1 MLEAELAGIR
11 WVRATMLALVASI
24 ILSITG
30 AIAHPHIWIDA
41 RIAFTFNDFGELTAV
56 THEWTFDQAFSQ
68 WTLQGL
74 DTNND
79 GRYDSD
85 ELQVLA
91 DDNIVGLAEY
101 DYFTFAGIG
110 NTDLDFAPTGQPR
123 MHYDGARITLTF
135 NIAPPSPLAVAG
147 EKVEF
152 EVTDPEYYSA
162 FTFLTSRGATLNN
175 APEACRTEVNRPKAI
190 DPALEQR
197 LFEIGPDVTALPPDL
212 KAAASDLANVVFLD
226 CTGAPPATAVEAAQ
240 RMASEQQ
247 ERRASP
253 FSAPPAEKGLPVVRT
268 GFLGWIN
275 AQQQAF
281 YGALNDALSELR
293 NGYTALITLGVLSFL
308 YGVFHAAGPGHGKVV
323 ISSYVLATE
332 SEVKRGIVLS
342 VASALLQ
349 SLVAVIFVL
358 IAGLLLGLTATQFA
372 NSTDVIV
379 MGSYVLV
386 IALGLWLI
394 VRKLFNLGHHHHVHD
409 HSHDHDGHAH
419 FVDPKR
425 TGSTVREMAGVV
437 FAVGLRPCS
446 GALVVLVFALSQG
459 VFAAGVASV
468 FLMGLGTALTVAVLA
483 TLAILLKDATRLLR
497 GRYAGIAKDLV
508 WWLELAGA
516 VLVLLFGIVL
526 LAANL

>member
-11 WVRATMLALVASI
+11 WVRATIWALVVSAF
-24 ILSITG
+24 LSITG

-79 GRYDSD
+79 GVYDD
-85 ELQVLA
+85 TELQVLA

-110 NTDLDFAPTGQPR
+110 AEDLSLSPTGQPR
-123 MHYDGARITLTF
+123 MHYDGARVTLTF
-135 NIAPPSPLAVAG
+135 DIAPPSPLAVAG
-147 EKVEF
+147 EMVEF

-175 APEACRTEVNRPKAI
+175 APEACRTEVNRPQAI

-197 LFEIGPDVTALPPDL
+197 LFEIGPDVTELPPEL
-212 KAAASDLANVVFLD
+212 KDAAADLANVVFLD

-240 RMASEQQ
+240 RAASQQQ
-247 ERRASP
+247 ERSATP
-253 FSAPPAEKGLPVVRT
+253 FAAPPAEKGLPVVRT

-323 ISSYVLATE
+323 ISSYVLATQ
-332 SEVKRGIVLS
+332 SEVKRGIALS
-342 VASALLQ
+342 VASAMLQ
-349 SLVAVIFVL
+349 SLVAVVFVL

-379 MGSYVLV
+379 LGSYMLV

-394 VRKLFNLGHHHHVHD
+394 ARKIFNLGHHHHDHD
-409 HSHDHDGHAH
+409 HDHDGHAH
-419 FVDPKR
+419 FVDPKH

-437 FAVGLRPCS
+437 LAVGLRPCS

-459 VFAAGVASV
+459 VFAAGIASV
-468 FLMGLGTALTVAVLA
+468 FLMGLGTALTVAILA
-483 TLAILLKDATRLLR
+483 TLAILLKDATSLLR
-497 GRYAGIAKDLV
+497 GRYAGLAADLL

-526 LAANL
+526 LAANI